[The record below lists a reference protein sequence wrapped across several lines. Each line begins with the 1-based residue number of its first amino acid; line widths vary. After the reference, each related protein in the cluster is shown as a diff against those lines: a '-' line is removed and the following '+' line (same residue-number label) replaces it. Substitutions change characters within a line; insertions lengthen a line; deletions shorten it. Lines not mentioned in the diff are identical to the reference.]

1 MECLLIKVNYITT
14 TLPPRSGIDYY
25 TVIKKERDGD
35 ITFHYYVLY
44 NKSGHI
50 FKKKLSKYLVSR
62 LLRFRSGNVSLFE
75 FCGNDGEFIKLVKS
89 MYSTVME
96 CTMLFRYNL

>member
-1 MECLLIKVNYITT
+1 MECFLIRVSYITT
-14 TLPPRSGIDYY
+14 SSPPCSRVDYY
-25 TVIKKERDGD
+25 TVIKKERDND
-35 ITFHYYVLY
+35 TTFHYYVLY

-62 LLRFRSGNVSLFE
+62 LLRFRSGNISLFD
-75 FCGNDGEFIKLVKS
+75 FCCKDGEFIKLVKS

-96 CTMLFRYNL
+96 CTILFRYNL